1 MALIFAILITGITGC
16 SASTA
21 PAGSTTAKPATAA
34 SQSAGVP
41 ATTDEELKDVLLK
54 MSDEYESLGKELKA
68 AESGKVAAAALRAHA
83 PAFKALKARDKDN
96 KLSAITMSEDRLKQ
110 VLGEDGFKKFNASVG
125 SFFEAMGATEKFKD
139 DPDWQAANKEMD
151 EAMK

>member
-1 MALIFAILITGITGC
+1 MALIFIVAILITGC
-16 SASTA
+16 STPSTA
-21 PAGSTTAKPATAA
+21 PAGSTNAKPATSA
-34 SQSAGVP
+34 SPVPGAP

-54 MSDEYESLGKELKA
+54 MGDEYESLAKELKA
-68 AESGKVAAAALRAHA
+68 ADSGKAAAAALRAHA

-96 KLSAITMSEDRLKQ
+96 KLTAITMSEERLKQ
-110 VLGEDGFKKFNASVG
+110 VLGEDDFKKFNASIG
-125 SFFEAMGATEKFKD
+125 RFFEVMGATEKYKD